1 MELDAE
7 TRAWIESTIG
17 GEVIAVAQQGRW
29 RTHFFIDVRRPDGIV
44 LPLLLRCPRTAAET
58 LNSGFL
64 QNFDI
69 THEAA
74 ILAVLQGRGL
84 AVPIYYGRHPDGHA
98 ILMERVAGSPDI
110 TDANDAERSAIMRS
124 YIENLARLH
133 ALDIPASALPPSA
146 LPQDAR
152 ERALGLPLVLQE
164 RDYAVQRPRLKPEPL
179 LDFAI
184 RWLET
189 NAPKDVSLCL
199 IQGDTGPGQF
209 MAHEGRLTALIDWEI
224 SHVGDPIY
232 DLAVM
237 RMRNML
243 YPVGEVMSRVALYE
257 QVSGKRVD
265 HGLLAFHTVSAML
278 QSPLGLVLSVQYPD
292 TEIESMVPRF
302 GWDVTLR
309 RGLCDA
315 LCEAHGISVRPPILP
330 ERPSGSRNDVSHFL
344 VEHVEKLCL
353 PLVHTDFDRFQMLGA
368 AGLARAAERHIRFGQ
383 AIEDDNLRDIQ
394 TVLGSPAADFEE
406 GMATLAQ
413 FIEADSGVRAEDAL
427 WLFSRIERRREF
439 LWAPLMVFQ
448 QSRPLEML
456 DIPTK
461 VYEPPVRHTG

>member
-1 MELDAE
+1 MELDAG
-7 TRAWIESTIG
+7 TRGWIETTIG
-17 GEVIAVAQQGRW
+17 GEIISVAQQGRW
-29 RTHFFIDVRRPDGIV
+29 RTHFFIDARRPNGTV
-44 LPLLLRCPRTAAET
+44 LPLLLRCARTEAET
-58 LNSGFL
+58 RHSGFL

-74 ILAVLQGRGL
+74 ILSVLQGKGL
-84 AVPIYYGRHPDGHA
+84 AVPTYYGRHPDSHA

-110 TDANDAERSAIMRS
+110 SGANDADRSAIMRS

-133 ALDIPASALPPSA
+133 SLDISESALPSSA
-146 LPQDAR
+146 VPKDGR

-164 RDYAVQRPRLKPEPL
+164 RDYVAQRPRLKPEPL

-184 RWLET
+184 KWLSL

-243 YPVGEVMSRVALYE
+243 YPVGEVMSRVGLYE
-257 QVSGKRVD
+257 EITGKRVNRD
-265 HGLLAFHTVSAML
+265 LLCFHTVSAML
-278 QSPLGLVLSVQYPD
+278 QSPLGMVLSIQYPD
-292 TEIESMVPRF
+292 TEMESMVPRF

-315 LCEAHGISVRPPILP
+315 LCEAHGISVRPPLLP
-330 ERPSGSRNDVSHFL
+330 EQPNASRNDVSRFL
-344 VEHVEKLCL
+344 VEHLEKLCL
-353 PLVHTDFDRFQMLGA
+353 PLVQTDFDRFQMLGA
-368 AGLARAAERHIRFGQ
+368 AGLARAAERHIQFGQ
-383 AIEDDNLRDIQ
+383 QIEGDNLRDIQ
-394 TVLGSPAADFEE
+394 TVVARPVADFEE
-406 GMATLAQ
+406 GMKAIEELV
-413 FIEADSGVRAEDAL
+413 EADSGGRARDAL

-439 LWAPLMVFQ
+439 LWAPAMAFQ
-448 QSRPLEML
+448 QSQPLEML
-456 DIPTK
+456 DISTEP
-461 VYEPPVRHTG
+461 YEPS